1 MTIIST
7 DNVPALLGEWI
18 PDEPIS
24 RTFLHPSNNFSIG
37 KVDVEQDGKHPGL
50 VLPVEVPLVPGPA
63 HDGPG
68 PDVESDADQV
78 LQGDVV
84 TDGTVRVSVRS
95 TVCAVNV
102 AGVGITQLSD
112 VIIFIFIRTLGN
124 HFIRIA
130 FSDTVIDGF
139 R

>member
-1 MTIIST
+1 M
-7 DNVPALLGEWI
+7 
-18 PDEPIS
+18 
-24 RTFLHPSNNFSIG
+24 
-37 KVDVEQDGKHPGL
+37 KVDVKQDGKHPGL

-68 PDVESDADQV
+68 PDVEPDADQV

-84 TDGTVRVSVRS
+84 TDGTVRVSVCS
-95 TVCAVNV
+95 TVSAVDV

-112 VIIFIFIRTLGN
+112 VIIFIFIRTFGN
-124 HFIRIA
+124 HFIRITS
-130 FSDTVIDGF
+130 SDTVIDGF